1 MLWATVLKTVTK
13 GVTASAYNRGVYLK
27 TKYLLAFQV
36 GIVPANTFCQPNRES
51 RTFPLRERVYDFL
64 SGVFNGLRTRLL

>member
-1 MLWATVLKTVTK
+1 MLWAIALKAVTK
-13 GVTASAYNRGVYLK
+13 GVAAGTYNRGVYLK

-51 RTFPLRERVYDFL
+51 RPFPLRERVYDFL